1 MEAFPWALL
10 AFLAANVAAALTGAF
25 CPPGAWYQTLSK
37 PSWTP
42 PNWLFGPAWTV
53 LYIMIAVAG
62 WLAWRDAGPGGAV
75 LPMAAYALQLLFN
88 AFWSVAFFGLRRIG
102 LALADAVAMA
112 LAIVACIAVF
122 APINALAAWLMVPYL
137 LWVCFAT
144 ALNLSILRRNS
155 DVGTATEAA

>member
-1 MEAFPWALL
+1 MEAFPWVLL
-10 AFLAANVAAALTGAF
+10 VFLAANVAAALTGAF

-62 WLAWRDAGPGGAV
+62 WLAWRDAEPEGAL
-75 LPMAAYALQLLFN
+75 LPMAVYALQLLFN
-88 AFWSVAFFGLRRIG
+88 AFWSVAFFGMRRMG

-112 LAIVACIAVF
+112 LAITACIVVF
-122 APINALAAWLMVPYL
+122 APINVLAAWLMVPYL
-137 LWVCFAT
+137 AWVCFAT
-144 ALNLSILRRNS
+144 ALNFAILRRNPS
-155 DVGTATEAA
+155 SETVVEPA